1 MSSEGGTH
9 GRDRRRGLL
18 DRLKSVGPG
27 AMVAGAFIGPGT
39 VTTATVAGVETGVS
53 LLWALLFSVLA
64 TIVLQEMAARLGLV
78 TGRGLGEAIRRR
90 FRGTAGWLVAA
101 ALVLSAVALGN
112 AAYQTGNLLGGS
124 LGLSG
129 LFGGA
134 ERWWAGGIAA
144 AAFGLLWTGRYRVVE
159 RALVLLVS
167 LMAVVFV
174 VTAAMLM
181 PGASE
186 LLSGLLL
193 PSLPADRQGRLLV
206 IGLVGTTVV
215 PYNLF
220 LHASAVRER
229 WEGPESLP
237 AARTDTVLSVLVG
250 GAVSM
255 AVVVAA
261 AAASDVGEVASA
273 ADMSVQL
280 EPLLGSWAGVFFAV
294 GLFAAGMTSA
304 VTAPL
309 AAAYATAG
317 VLGWERD
324 LRSARFRAVWGGVL
338 AAGLVFALVGVRPVP
353 AILFAQVANG
363 LLLPA
368 VALFLVVSVNDS
380 GRMGER
386 VNAPWLNVAG
396 GLVILVTAVLGLRAL
411 VEVL

>member
-1 MSSEGGTH
+1 MAGEAGTERGGW
-9 GRDRRRGLL
+9 LE
-18 DRLKSVGPG
+18 RLKSVGPG

-39 VTTATVAGVETGVS
+39 VTTATVAGVDAGVT

-78 TGRGLGEAIRRR
+78 TGQGLGEAIRRR
-90 FRGTAGWLVAA
+90 FRATAGWLVAA

-124 LGLSG
+124 LGLAG

-134 ERWWAGGIAA
+134 ERWWALAIAA
-144 AAFGLLWTGRYRVVE
+144 AAFVLLWTGRYRVVE
-159 RALVLLVS
+159 RALVVLVS
-167 LMAVVFV
+167 VMAVVFV
-174 VTAAMLM
+174 ATAAMLL
-181 PGASE
+181 PPAPE
-186 LLSGLLL
+186 LLSGLFVPDL
-193 PSLPADRQGRLLV
+193 PSGRQGRLLV

-250 GAVSM
+250 GTVSM
-255 AVVVAA
+255 GVVVSAA
-261 AAASDVGEVASA
+261 AAAGVGEVSSA
-273 ADMSVQL
+273 ADMAVQL
-280 EPLLGSWAGVFFAV
+280 EPLLGSWAGAFFAV
-294 GLFAAGMTSA
+294 GLFAAGMSSA

-324 LRSARFRAVWGGVL
+324 LESRRFRAVWAVVL
-338 AAGLVFALVGVRPVP
+338 LAGLTFALIGVRPVP

-368 VALFLVVSVNDS
+368 VAVFLVITVNDR
-380 GRMGER
+380 GEMGDR
-386 VNAPWLNVAG
+386 VNAGWLNIAG
-396 GLVILVTAVLGLRAL
+396 AVVILISTLLGARAL
-411 VEVL
+411 MEVL

>member
-1 MSSEGGTH
+1 MADEGGH
-9 GRDRRRGLL
+9 RGRGWI

-39 VTTATVAGVETGVS
+39 VTTATVAGVETGVT

-78 TGRGLGEAIRRR
+78 TGQGLGEAIRRR
-90 FRGTAGWLVAA
+90 FHDTAGWLVAA
-101 ALVLSAVALGN
+101 GLVLSAVALGN

-134 ERWWAGGIAA
+134 ERWWALAIAG
-144 AAFGLLWTGRYRVVE
+144 AAFVLLWTGRYRVVE
-159 RALVLLVS
+159 RALVVLVS
-167 LMAVVFV
+167 VMAVVFV
-174 VTAAMLM
+174 ATAAMLL
-181 PGASE
+181 PSAAE
-186 LLSGLLL
+186 LLSGLLVPGL
-193 PSLPADRQGRLLV
+193 PSAGQGRLLV

-237 AARTDTVLSVLVG
+237 AARTDTILSVLVG

-255 AVVVAA
+255 AVVVSAA
-261 AAASDVGEVASA
+261 AAAGVGEVSSA
-273 ADMSVQL
+273 ADMAVQL
-280 EPLLGSWAGVFFAV
+280 EPLLGSWAGAFFAV
-294 GLFAAGMTSA
+294 GLFAAGMSSA

-324 LRSARFRAVWGGVL
+324 LESSRFRAVWGVVL
-338 AAGLVFALVGVRPVP
+338 LAGLVFALVGVRPVP

-368 VALFLVVSVNDS
+368 VAVFLVITVNDR
-380 GRMGER
+380 GEMGDR
-386 VNAPWLNVAG
+386 VNAGWLNVAG
-396 GLVILVTAVLGLRAL
+396 AVVILVSALLGARAL
-411 VEVL
+411 MEVL

>member
-1 MSSEGGTH
+1 MAGEGGNE
-9 GRDRRRGLL
+9 GRGLIE
-18 DRLKSVGPG
+18 RLKSVGPG

-39 VTTATVAGVETGVS
+39 VTTATVAGVEAGVA
-53 LLWALLFSVLA
+53 LLWALLFSILA

-78 TGRGLGEAIRRR
+78 TGQGLGEAIRRR

-101 ALVLSAVALGN
+101 GLVLSAVALGN

-134 ERWWAGGIAA
+134 ERWWALAIAG
-144 AAFGLLWTGRYRVVE
+144 AAFVLLWTGRYRVVE
-159 RALVLLVS
+159 RALVILVTV
-167 LMAVVFV
+167 MAVVFV
-174 VTAAMLM
+174 ATAAMLL
-181 PGASE
+181 PPVPE
-186 LLSGLLL
+186 LVSGLFVPGV
-193 PSLPADRQGRLLV
+193 PSGRQGRLLV

-229 WEGPESLP
+229 WEGPGSLA
-237 AARTDTVLSVLVG
+237 AARTDTILSVLVG

-255 AVVVAA
+255 AVVVSAA
-261 AAASDVGEVASA
+261 AAAGVGEVSTA
-273 ADMSVQL
+273 ADMAVQL
-280 EPLLGSWAGVFFAV
+280 EPLLGPWAGAFFAA
-294 GLFAAGMTSA
+294 GLFAAGMSSA

-317 VLGWERD
+317 VLDWERD
-324 LRSARFRAVWGGVL
+324 LESSRFRAVWGVVL
-338 AAGLVFALVGVRPVP
+338 LAGLVFALLGVRPVP

-368 VALFLVVSVNDS
+368 VAIFLVITVND
-380 GRMGER
+380 RREMGEH
-386 VNAPWLNVAG
+386 VNAAWLNAAG
-396 GLVILVTAVLGLRAL
+396 AAVILVSVLLGARGLM
-411 VEVL
+411 EVL

>member
-1 MSSEGGTH
+1 MVEEGGEE
-9 GRDRRRGLL
+9 GRDWL

-39 VTTATVAGVETGVS
+39 VTTATVAGVEAGVT
-53 LLWALLFSVLA
+53 LLWALLFSVVA
-64 TIVLQEMAARLGLV
+64 TVVLQEMAARLGLV
-78 TGRGLGEAIRRR
+78 TGQGLGEAIRRR

-101 ALVLSAVALGN
+101 GLVLSAVALGN

-134 ERWWAGGIAA
+134 ERWWALAIAGC
-144 AAFGLLWTGRYRVVE
+144 AFVLLWTGRYRVVE
-159 RALVLLVS
+159 RALVVLVS
-167 LMAVVFV
+167 VMAVVFV
-174 VTAAMLM
+174 ATAAMLL
-181 PGASE
+181 PPATE
-186 LLSGLLL
+186 LLSGLFVPGL
-193 PSLPADRQGRLLV
+193 PSGRQGRLLV

-229 WEGPESLP
+229 WDGPESLP
-237 AARTDTVLSVLVG
+237 EARTDTILSVLIG
-250 GAVSM
+250 GVVSM
-255 AVVVAA
+255 AVVVSAA
-261 AAASDVGEVASA
+261 AAAGVGEVSSA
-273 ADMSVQL
+273 ADMAVQL
-280 EPLLGSWAGVFFAV
+280 EPLLGSWAAAFFAV

-324 LRSARFRAVWGGVL
+324 LQGPRFRAVWGIVL
-338 AAGLVFALVGVRPVP
+338 LAGLGFAVAGVRPVP

-368 VALFLVVSVNDS
+368 VAVFLVITVNDR
-380 GRMGER
+380 GEMGDR
-386 VNAPWLNVAG
+386 VNAGWLNVAG
-396 GLVILVTAVLGLRAL
+396 AVVILISALLGARAL
-411 VEVL
+411 MEVL

>member
-1 MSSEGGTH
+1 MASQGGTD
-9 GRDRRRGLL
+9 GGGWT
-18 DRLKSVGPG
+18 DRLRSVGPG

-39 VTTATVAGVETGVS
+39 VTTATVAGVETGVA

-78 TGRGLGEAIRRR
+78 TGRGLGEAIRHR

-101 ALVLSAVALGN
+101 GLVLSAVALGN

-129 LFGGA
+129 IFGGA
-134 ERWWAGGIAA
+134 ERWWSVAIAA

-159 RALVLLVS
+159 RALVGLVA
-167 LMAVVFV
+167 LMAGVFV
-174 VTAAMLM
+174 VTAAMLL
-181 PGASE
+181 PDAAE
-186 LLSGLLL
+186 LLSGLLV
-193 PSLPADRQGRLLV
+193 PALPADREGRLLV

-237 AARTDTVLSVLVG
+237 AARTDTILSVVVG
-250 GAVSM
+250 GVVSM

-261 AAASDVGEVASA
+261 SAASDVGEVASA
-273 ADMSVQL
+273 ADMAVQL
-280 EPLLGSWAGVFFAV
+280 EPLLGSWAGAFFAV

-338 AAGLVFALVGVRPVP
+338 VAGLVFALVGVRPVP

-368 VALFLVVSVNDS
+368 VAVFLVVSVNDR

-396 GLVILVTAVLGLRAL
+396 GLVILVAAALGARAL
-411 VEVL
+411 LEVL